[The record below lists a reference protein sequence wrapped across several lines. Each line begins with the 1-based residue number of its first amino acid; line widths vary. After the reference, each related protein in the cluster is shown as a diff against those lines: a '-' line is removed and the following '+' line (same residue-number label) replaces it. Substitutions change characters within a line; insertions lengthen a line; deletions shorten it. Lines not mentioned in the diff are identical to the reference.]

1 MSEKFEAGMVC
12 ATGKSGAVFIVVW
25 DRQVGKYRRVWVNFD
40 ERGFVL
46 SGFIFLTEITES
58 CVVLGKL
65 DGEALENDIKTLI
78 KGNGGAS

>member
-40 ERGFVL
+40 GREFVL
-46 SGFIFLTEITES
+46 SSFICPTEIPES

-65 DGEALENDIKTLI
+65 DGEALENDITALI
-78 KGNGGAS
+78 KGNGGTS